1 MRTSSRIDAMWRML
15 LCLVVALASLGCESG
30 SASSGDARG
39 GDKKLKIAVIPKGT
53 THEFWKSVHA
63 GAVKASRELGVEIV
77 WKGPL
82 KEDDLK
88 QQIEVVQQFTAQ
100 RVDGIVLAPLND
112 KALVKSVEDAK
123 RAKIPTVIFDSA
135 LSGESHVSYVAT
147 DNVAAGKLAG
157 EHMQKALGGKG
168 AIVVLRYQEGSAST
182 AQREQ
187 GFLEAVKAAGLEV
200 KSDNQYA
207 GATTETANA
216 AAESL
221 LLAQKAPDGAIAGVF
236 APNESSTMGML
247 IALRKLGLGGKIKF
261 IGFDA
266 SDKLIEALNEG
277 HIEALVVQ
285 DPMTMGY
292 LGVKTMVSHI
302 KGEKIEKVI
311 DTGSKL
317 VTKDNMKE
325 PAIAQLLKPD
335 LEEWLGE

>member
-1 MRTSSRIDAMWRML
+1 MIARMFRL
-15 LCLVVALASLGCESG
+15 LLVTILALAGVGCDRGSG
-30 SASSGDARG
+30 STGGASG
-39 GDKKLKIAVIPKGT
+39 GDGKLKIAVVPKGT

-63 GAVKASRELGVEIV
+63 GALKAGKELGVEV
-77 WKGPL
+77 MWKGPL

-88 QQIEVVQQFTAQ
+88 QQIDVVQQFTAQ
-100 RVDGIVLAPLND
+100 RVSGVVLAPLND
-112 KALVKSVEDAK
+112 KALMKTVEDAK
-123 RAKIPTVIFDSA
+123 RGKIPTVVIDSA
-135 LSGESHVSYVAT
+135 LGGDAHVSYVAT

-157 EHMQKALGGKG
+157 EHMGKALGGKG

-200 KSDNQYA
+200 KSENQYA
-207 GATTETANA
+207 GPTTESASS

-221 LLAQKAPDGAIAGVF
+221 LLAQKAADGEVAGVF

-247 IALRKLGLGGKIKF
+247 LALRKLGVAGKLKF

-266 SDKLIEALNEG
+266 SEKLLEGLEQG

-292 LGVKTMVSHI
+292 LGVKTMVQHLR
-302 KGEKIEKVI
+302 GEKIEKVI

-317 VTKDNMKE
+317 VTKDNMKD
-325 PAIAQLLKPD
+325 PTIAQLLKPD
-335 LEEWLGE
+335 LKEWLGE